1 MSDLPQYCGIA
12 EEFVACVA
20 AAIPEMLHKVK
31 IHLLLHLPSNLVEFG
46 PAANYNTER
55 HVLCTMDCDLY
66 HNLWKSSIS
75 HRCDSLNSILRAFN
89 VYGNRQAP
97 SRDIGRAF
105 ATLFVLQTLA
115 SSESNDAEK

>member
-12 EEFVACVA
+12 EEFVAYVA
-20 AAIPEMLHKVK
+20 TAIPEMLHKVK
-31 IHLLLHLPSNLVEFG
+31 IHLLLHLPSSLVEFG

-75 HRCDSLNSILRAFN
+75 HRCESLNSILRALMFM
-89 VYGNRQAP
+89 G
-97 SRDIGRAF
+97 IGKLPVE
-105 ATLFVLQTLA
+105 T
-115 SSESNDAEK
+115 

>member
-1 MSDLPQYCGIA
+1 MSDLPQYCGVA

-20 AAIPEMLHKVK
+20 TAIPEMHKVK

-46 PAANYNTER
+46 PAANCNTER
-55 HVLCTMDCDLY
+55 HVRVTMDCDLY
-66 HNLWKSSIS
+66 HNLWKWSTS
-75 HRCDSLNSILRAFN
+75 HRCESLNSILRAFN

-105 ATLFVLQTLA
+105 TTLFVLQTLA